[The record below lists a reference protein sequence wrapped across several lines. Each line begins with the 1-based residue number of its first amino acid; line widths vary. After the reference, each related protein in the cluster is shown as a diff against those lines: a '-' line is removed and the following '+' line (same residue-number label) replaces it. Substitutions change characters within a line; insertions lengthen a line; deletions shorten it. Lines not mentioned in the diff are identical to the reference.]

1 MGLFNLFRRGHRSN
15 IVGFQ
20 ARVVPPGAFPGVL
33 LGSRRR
39 GVDRG
44 LFNLFGRVQGP
55 NIVSGEGGPTRG
67 VPRVVTREHV
77 KDSSQGRR
85 KGVVYLFS

>member
-1 MGLFNLFRRGHRSN
+1 MGGPTRGVPRVVTRENRRRGVGNGLSNLFGRVQGPN

-44 LFNLFGRVQGP
+44 LLNLFLGATDQTLLG
-55 NIVSGEGGPTRG
+55 
-67 VPRVVTREHV
+67 
-77 KDSSQGRR
+77 
-85 KGVVYLFS
+85 FS